1 MPSQSCIRFLGA
13 ARNVTGSS
21 YLVEHGDRRVLV
33 DCGLFQERHYR
44 ERNWA
49 PFAVEPQSIDAVL
62 LTHAH
67 LDHCGLLPKL
77 VREGFRGSIY
87 CTPATA
93 AIARIVLLDSAR
105 LQEEDAEYKR
115 RRHEKEGR
123 KAPYPEEP
131 LYTEKDADKTLPLF
145 RSVCYDSPVPVC
157 EGISASFFEAGHIL
171 GSAMIRLQLDGK
183 LTAPADGNR
192 SAGMQPE
199 DTQSGETASGDTQSG
214 DTRSIVFSGDIG
226 QWDKP
231 IIEDPTVFSEAD
243 YLVMESTYGDRTHE
257 DPGEIEDLLA
267 DAVNTTHRAGGNLLI
282 PSFALERTQEV
293 LYHLN
298 RLLQAGRIPHLIVFV
313 DSPMAISVTEV
324 FKDHPELFDKA
335 MQEMMESGHSPFSF
349 AGLQMTRSVDQSKA
363 INHIRGTSII
373 IAGSG
378 MCTGGRI
385 KHHLVHNIYRKEST
399 ILFVGYQA
407 EGTLGRQILSGSK
420 EVRILGKMWRRK
432 AGIRRINGFSAH
444 ADQPAL
450 LRWLSGLTRPPLK
463 LFLTHGE
470 DDAIRVLAGKIEQ
483 EKGWKA
489 VAPEYGQR
497 IDLD

>member
-1 MPSQSCIRFLGA
+1 MANKTSIRFLGA

-21 YLVEHGDRRVLV
+21 YLVEHRGRRILV
-33 DCGLFQERHYR
+33 DCGLYQERKYR

-49 PFAVEPQSIDAVL
+49 PFAVDPDSIDAVL

-77 VREGFRGSIY
+77 AREGFSGPIY

-93 AIARIVLLDSAR
+93 EIARIVLLDSAR
-105 LQEEDAEYKR
+105 IQEEDAEFKR
-115 RRHEKEGR
+115 RRHEQEGR
-123 KAPYPEEP
+123 KGPHPEEP
-131 LYTEKDADKTLPLF
+131 LYTAEDAERTLPLLQTAG
-145 RSVCYDSPVPVC
+145 YDSPISVTG
-157 EGISASFFEAGHIL
+157 GISASFFEAGHIL
-171 GSAMIRLQLDGK
+171 GSSMIRLQLEGV
-183 LTAPADGNR
+183 AA
-192 SAGMQPE
+192 SAAGSGSR
-199 DTQSGETASGDTQSG
+199 SGENRT
-214 DTRSIVFSGDIG
+214 IVFSGDIG

-231 IIEDPTVFSEAD
+231 IIEDPTVFSESD

-257 DPGEIEDLLA
+257 DPGEVEDLLA
-267 DAVNTTHRAGGNLLI
+267 AAVNTTQRAGGNLLI

-298 RLLQAGRIPHLIVFV
+298 RLLRSGRIPHLIVFV

-324 FKDHPELFDKA
+324 FKDHPELFDDA
-335 MQEMMESGHSPFSF
+335 MQELMEEGHSPFSF
-349 AGLQMTRSVDQSKA
+349 SGLKMTRSVEQSKA

-385 KHHLVHNIYRKEST
+385 KHHLVHNIHRREST

-407 EGTLGRQILSGSK
+407 EGTLGRQILGGAR
-420 EVRILGKMWRRK
+420 EVRILGQTWRRK
-432 AGIRRINGFSAH
+432 ASIRKISGFSAH

-450 LRWLSGLTRPPLK
+450 LHWLGALKRPPRR

-470 DDAIRVLAGKIEQ
+470 ADAIRVLAEKIEGA
-483 EKGWKA
+483 KGWKP
-489 VAPEYGQR
+489 VAPEYGDQAE
-497 IDLD
+497 LD

>member
-1 MPSQSCIRFLGA
+1 MQNHTSLRFFGA

-21 YLVEHGDRRVLV
+21 YLVEHRDRRFLV
-33 DCGLFQERHYR
+33 DCGLYQERKYR

-49 PFAVEPQSIDAVL
+49 AFAVDPGSIDAVL

-77 VREGFRGSIY
+77 VREGFSGPIY

-105 LQEEDAEYKR
+105 IQEEDAEYKR

-123 KAPYPEEP
+123 TGPHPEEA
-131 LYTEKDADKTLPLF
+131 LYTEEDAERTLPLF
-145 RSVCYDSPVPVC
+145 RSVGYDTPIPVAD
-157 EGISASFFEAGHIL
+157 GLSASFFEAGHIL
-171 GSAMIRLQLDGK
+171 GSAMIRLQLEGGS
-183 LTAPADGNR
+183 AA
-192 SAGMQPE
+192 SAGSRGP
-199 DTQSGETASGDTQSG
+199 GGR
-214 DTRSIVFSGDIG
+214 RSIVFSGDIG

-231 IIEDPTVFSEAD
+231 IIEDPTVFTAAD
-243 YLVMESTYGDRTHE
+243 YVVMESTYGDRTHE
-257 DPGEIEDLLA
+257 DPGEVEDLLA
-267 DAVNTTHRAGGNLLI
+267 EAVNTTHRAGGNLLI

-298 RLLQAGRIPHLIVFV
+298 RLLQANRIPHLVVFV

-324 FKDHPELFDKA
+324 FKDHPELFDDA
-335 MQEMMESGHSPFSF
+335 MQEMMEAGHSPFSF
-349 AGLQMTRSVDQSKA
+349 SGLQMTRSVQQSKA
-363 INHIRGTSII
+363 INQIRGTSII

-407 EGTLGRQILSGSK
+407 EGTLGRQILSGAR
-420 EVRILGKMWRRK
+420 EVRILGQNWRRK
-432 AGIRRINGFSAH
+432 AYIRRISGFSAH

-450 LRWLSGLTRPPLK
+450 LRWLGGLKRPPRK

-470 DDAIRVLAGKIEQ
+470 AGAIQTLAGKIEQ
-483 EKGWKA
+483 EKGWKPL
-489 VAPEYGQR
+489 APEYGQR
-497 IDLD
+497 FELD

>member
-1 MPSQSCIRFLGA
+1 MPSNTNIRFLGA
-13 ARNVTGSS
+13 AQNVTGSS
-21 YLVEHGDRRVLV
+21 YLVENRDTRVLV
-33 DCGLFQERHYR
+33 DCGLYQERKYR

-49 PFAVEPQSIDAVL
+49 PFAVDPGSIDAVL

-77 VREGFRGSIY
+77 VREGFSGPIY
-87 CTPATA
+87 CTSATA

-105 LQEEDAEYKR
+105 IQEEDAQYKR
-115 RRHEKEGR
+115 RRHEREGR
-123 KAPYPEEP
+123 KGSHPEEP
-131 LYTEKDADKTLPLF
+131 LYTEEDAERTLPLF
-145 RSVCYDSPVPVC
+145 RTVGYDSPMPFTD
-157 EGISASFFEAGHIL
+157 GISASFFEAGHIL
-171 GSAMIRLQLDGK
+171 GSSMIRLQLG
-183 LTAPADGNR
+183 GNGGSGGSR
-192 SAGMQPE
+192 
-199 DTQSGETASGDTQSG
+199 SGEV
-214 DTRSIVFSGDIG
+214 RSIVFSGDIG

-231 IIEDPTVFSEAD
+231 IIEDPTIFTEAD
-243 YLVMESTYGDRTHE
+243 YLIMESTYGDRTHE
-257 DPGEIEDLLA
+257 DPGEVEDLLA
-267 DAVNTTHRAGGNLLI
+267 EAVNTSHRAGGNLLI

-298 RLLQAGRIPHLIVFV
+298 RLLQSNRIPHLMVFV

-324 FKDHPELFDKA
+324 FKDHPELFDDA
-335 MQEMMESGHSPFSF
+335 MRELMEAGHSPFSF
-349 AGLQMTRSVDQSKA
+349 SGLKMTRSVDQSKA

-407 EGTLGRQILSGSK
+407 EGTLGRHILSGAK
-420 EVRILGKMWRRK
+420 EVRILGQTWRRR
-432 AGIRRINGFSAH
+432 ANIRRISGFSAH

-450 LRWLSGLTRPPLK
+450 LRWLGGLKRPPRR

-470 DDAIRVLAGKIEQ
+470 SDAIRVLADKIEQ
-483 EKGWKA
+483 EKGWQPY
-489 VAPEYGQR
+489 VPEYGER
-497 IDLD
+497 VDLETY

>member
-1 MPSQSCIRFLGA
+1 MPSQTSIHFLGA

-21 YLVEHGDRRVLV
+21 YLVEHGGKRVLV
-33 DCGLFQERHYR
+33 DCGLYQERKFR

-49 PFAVEPQSIDAVL
+49 SFAVDPASIDAVL

-77 VREGFRGSIY
+77 VREGFSGPIY

-93 AIARIVLLDSAR
+93 AITRIVLLDSAR
-105 LQEEDAEYKR
+105 IQEEDAEYKL

-123 KAPYPEEP
+123 KGPYPEEP
-131 LYTEKDADKTLPLF
+131 LYTEEDAERTLPLL
-145 RSVCYDSPVPVC
+145 RTVGYDSPLPVTN
-157 EGISASFFEAGHIL
+157 GISASFFEAGHIL
-171 GSAMIRLQLDGK
+171 GSSMIRLELDG
-183 LTAPADGNR
+183 G
-192 SAGMQPE
+192 
-199 DTQSGETASGDTQSG
+199 SGARTSV
-214 DTRSIVFSGDIG
+214 VFSGDIG

-231 IIEDPTVFSEAD
+231 IIEDPTLFAEAD
-243 YLVMESTYGDRTHE
+243 YLIMESTYGDRTHE
-257 DPGEIEDLLA
+257 DPGEIQDLLA
-267 DAVNTTHRAGGNLLI
+267 QAVNTTHRAGGNLLI

-324 FKDHPELFDKA
+324 FKNHPELFDDA
-335 MQEMMESGHSPFSF
+335 MQELMEKGHSPFNFS
-349 AGLQMTRSVDQSKA
+349 GLMMTRSVDQSKA
-363 INHIRGTSII
+363 INHIRGTSIV
-373 IAGSG
+373 IAGAG

-407 EGTLGRQILSGSK
+407 EGTLGRQILSGARQ
-420 EVRILGKMWRRK
+420 VRILGQMWRRR
-432 AGIRRINGFSAH
+432 ANIRMISGFSAH

-450 LRWLSGLTRPPLK
+450 LRWLSGLKRPPRR

-470 DDAIRVLAGKIEQ
+470 SDAIRVLADKIER
-483 EKGWKA
+483 EKGWKPYI
-489 VAPEYGQR
+489 PEYGER
-497 IDLD
+497 VDLQ